1 MAGRASGAC
10 RPLCSR
16 CDLHALGWTPHCPEL
31 QEPGVE
37 GGCRATWESC
47 SQGPGRPGGH
57 LPAGS
62 WPTSAQLRCPLS
74 QCHQPC
80 PRRGGLRCAALRF
93 SRQASLPSGTE
104 GIPSAGA
111 AAWLARTPH
120 RAGGSATSA
129 LVGRGPPSAAPHP
142 DAGRVRCYGFRA
154 WEPQVRCGRTGRAR
168 PREGGSPLPLVSP
181 VSSAD
186 VGVLKAQP
194 SSESVHRAE
203 PTAKAGPGRGPDA
216 AQTS

>member
-1 MAGRASGAC
+1 MPCNLGELFPGAWQAWRSPPSRVLADLSSAKMPPVTVSPAWSQEMGAEVCSTEIFTTSQPPERNRGDSKCRGRSLAC
-10 RPLCSR
+10 EDP
-16 CDLHALGWTPHCPEL
+16 
-31 QEPGVE
+31 Q
-37 GGCRATWESC
+37 
-47 SQGPGRPGGH
+47 
-57 LPAGS
+57 
-62 WPTSAQLRCPLS
+62 
-74 QCHQPC
+74 
-80 PRRGGLRCAALRF
+80 
-93 SRQASLPSGTE
+93 
-104 GIPSAGA
+104 
-111 AAWLARTPH
+111 